1 MVDDQYDYYL
11 YTLRKT
17 NLAAFEGLMKFN
29 NNELFRFKHLVKAA
43 TGICK
48 LHLRIQ
54 KVKDQES
61 ARFYPLFEEYKS
73 SDEFKKSATPP
84 TVDAPEEE
92 ENKKDTDPKGFSKYN
107 DLVSKTTL
115 ICYS

>member
-17 NLAAFEGLMKFN
+17 NIAAFEGLMKFN

-54 KVKDQES
+54 KVKDQEL
-61 ARFYPLFEEYKS
+61 ARFYPLFEEY
-73 SDEFKKSATPP
+73 
-84 TVDAPEEE
+84 
-92 ENKKDTDPKGFSKYN
+92 
-107 DLVSKTTL
+107 
-115 ICYS
+115 